1 MGNTRPGA
9 VRHSTAAAT
18 HRARGSES
26 LFEPRASTATPQ
38 HGSCA
43 SAVTHRHPA
52 TTPCTPG
59 ARSPC
64 PSASR
69 EFQRQCPSEACEKE
83 KKDCQGETEG
93 EGGRLGGEGALDLPP
108 PDRRRGGPRK
118 NRGDSSKNELVVLDL
133 PQHGR
138 ATRELRGKVSHSR
151 GPSARVKKFLHPGAF
166 EGSLAR
172 TCRRVCDLE
181 KGLPQLGTRAVAT
194 APLNQRKALARPTC
208 DARRGRGAV
217 A

>member
-18 HRARGSES
+18 HRARVSASHFG
-26 LFEPRASTATPQ
+26 PRATTATPQ
-38 HGSCA
+38 HGSRA
-43 SAVTHRHPA
+43 SAVTHGYPA
-52 TTPCTPG
+52 TALHAWGTVSPPICN
-59 ARSPC
+59 ARAP
-64 PSASR
+64 AT
-69 EFQRQCPSEACEKE
+69 CPSEACERE
-83 KKDCQGETEG
+83 KKDCQGKSEG

-151 GPSARVKKFLHPGAF
+151 GPSARVKKILHPGAF

-172 TCRRVCDLE
+172 TCRRVSDLE
-181 KGLPQLGTRAVAT
+181 KGLLTRGTRAVAT
-194 APLNQRKALARPTC
+194 APLNQRKAPARPTS